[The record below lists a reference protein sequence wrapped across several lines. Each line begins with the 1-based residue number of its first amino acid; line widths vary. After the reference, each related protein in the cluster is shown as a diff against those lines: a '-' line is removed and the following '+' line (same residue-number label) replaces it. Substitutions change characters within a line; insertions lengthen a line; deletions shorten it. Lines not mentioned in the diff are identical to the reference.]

1 MSDEWED
8 TGTSGEYSALQQAED
23 AVKGI
28 EQREFEYV
36 ETGEI
41 QTFYKY
47 DYQTW
52 GEAIEE
58 GQTRDQA
65 ACKSLS
71 AIDGCYNDCAG
82 SAVANGPH

>member
-8 TGTSGEYSALQQAED
+8 TGTAGEYSALQQAED

-41 QTFYKY
+41 QT
-47 DYQTW
+47 QTW

-58 GQTRDQA
+58 GQTRD
-65 ACKSLS
+65 
-71 AIDGCYNDCAG
+71 
-82 SAVANGPH
+82 